1 MTIQEM
7 HVMFRQYSQ
16 QMGMQNV
23 RAILPEQIDL
33 LINNSINDTIN
44 QIVTQNIGVT
54 NDRVITDN
62 SKLNQVNALKSL
74 YKVWKG
80 KIVLPKSKTSYIASY
95 NIPISSFGE
104 VTNIQTATNA
114 EYAKEIDGKP
124 DTKCNWVDVGEE
136 SLKDGDTIYS
146 KNDIVAYATKTF
158 KNHDNTGYIKI
169 IVNPIQ
175 YIYIVDLSIDYKK
188 NNFNTNIFPIRIVD
202 DMYLADVVNDFIL
215 RPTFRSPV
223 ATIHDNNI
231 ELYIDKPDDR
241 LKESYTFGSD
251 LIPNDIRLSYIAKP
265 ASVKFLDDVG
275 GDSVNCDLPEYLH
288 VDIVK
293 HAVELYRTAVTGSI
307 AVTQQAQEA
316 QQRENLKNNYRQG
329 DNDNSNR

>member
-1 MTIQEM
+1 MDIQEM
-7 HVMFRQYSQ
+7 HVMFRQYAQ

-44 QIVTQNIGVT
+44 QIVTQNIGIT

-74 YKVWKG
+74 YKVWNG
-80 KIVLPKSKTSYIASY
+80 TVTFGDSKTSYIISY
-95 NIPISSFGE
+95 ELPLLGFKSAGTYLNDNVKE
-104 VTNIQTATNA
+104 TA
-114 EYAKEIDGKP
+114 
-124 DTKCNWVDVGEE
+124 
-136 SLKDGDTIYS
+136 
-146 KNDIVAYATKTF
+146 
-158 KNHDNTGYIKI
+158 
-169 IVNPIQ
+169 IQ
-175 YIYIVDLSIDYKK
+175 YIYIVDLSLDYIDTR
-188 NNFNTNIFPIRIVD
+188 NQFTTNIFPIRIID

-215 RPTFRSPV
+215 HPTLRSPV

-231 ELYIDKPDDR
+231 ELYIDKSDTGGSKSNHTFKG
-241 LKESYTFGSD
+241 LK
-251 LIPNDIRLSYIAKP
+251 PNKLRLSYIAKP
-265 ASVKFLDDVG
+265 AVVKFLDDVG
-275 GDSVNCDLPEYLH
+275 GTSVDCDLPEYLH

-316 QQRENLKNNYRQG
+316 QQRENLRNNYRQS

>member
-1 MTIQEM
+1 MDIQEM
-7 HVMFRQYSQ
+7 HVMFRQYAQ

-44 QIVTQNIGVT
+44 QIVTQNIGIT

-74 YKVWKG
+74 YKVWNG
-80 KIVLPKSKTSYIASY
+80 TVTFGDSKTSYIISY
-95 NIPISSFGE
+95 ELPLLGFKSAGTYLNDNVKE
-104 VTNIQTATNA
+104 TA
-114 EYAKEIDGKP
+114 
-124 DTKCNWVDVGEE
+124 
-136 SLKDGDTIYS
+136 
-146 KNDIVAYATKTF
+146 
-158 KNHDNTGYIKI
+158 
-169 IVNPIQ
+169 IQ
-175 YIYIVDLSIDYKK
+175 YIYIVDLSLDYIDTK
-188 NNFNTNIFPIRIVD
+188 NQFTTNIFPIRIID

-215 RPTFRSPV
+215 HPTLRSPV

-231 ELYIDKPDDR
+231 ELYIDKADVGGD
-241 LKESYTFGSD
+241 KSNYTFKG
-251 LIPNDIRLSYIAKP
+251 LKPNKLRLSYIAKP
-265 ASVKFLDDVG
+265 AVVKFLDDVG
-275 GDSVNCDLPEYLH
+275 GTSVHCDLPEYLH

-316 QQRENLKNNYRQG
+316 QQRENLRNNYRQS

>member
-1 MTIQEM
+1 
-7 HVMFRQYSQ
+7 MFRQYAQ

-44 QIVTQNIGVT
+44 QVITQNIGTT

-62 SKLNQVNALKSL
+62 SKLNQINALKSL

-80 KIVLPKSKTSYIASY
+80 KVTLGTAKTNYIASY
-95 NIPISSFGE
+95 ELPI
-104 VTNIQTATNA
+104 NA
-114 EYAKEIDGKP
+114 FKRSGTYNNDG
-124 DTKCNWVDVGEE
+124 
-136 SLKDGDTIYS
+136 
-146 KNDIVAYATKTF
+146 
-158 KNHDNTGYIKI
+158 
-169 IVNPIQ
+169 VNSDSIS
-175 YIYIVDLSIDYKK
+175 YIYIVDLSISYKK
-188 NNFNTNIFPIRIVD
+188 DSDFISNIFPIRIID

-215 RPTFRSPV
+215 HPTFRSPV
-223 ATIHDNNI
+223 ATVHDNTI
-231 ELYIDKPDDR
+231 ELYIDKPDSSVAPFKFQGCDVN
-241 LKESYTFGSD
+241 E
-251 LIPNDIRLSYIAKP
+251 IRLSYIAKP
-265 ASVKFLDDVG
+265 SQVKFLEDIKGTNVD
-275 GDSVNCDLPEYLH
+275 CDLPEYLH

-316 QQRENLKNNYRQG
+316 QQRENMRNNYRQS

>member
-1 MTIQEM
+1 MDIQEM
-7 HVMFRQYSQ
+7 HVMFRQYAQ

-44 QIVTQNIGVT
+44 QIVTQNIGIT

-74 YKVWKG
+74 YKVWNG
-80 KIVLPKSKTSYIASY
+80 IVTFGDSKTSYIISY
-95 NIPISSFGE
+95 ELPLLGFKSAGTYLNDNVKE
-104 VTNIQTATNA
+104 TA
-114 EYAKEIDGKP
+114 
-124 DTKCNWVDVGEE
+124 
-136 SLKDGDTIYS
+136 
-146 KNDIVAYATKTF
+146 
-158 KNHDNTGYIKI
+158 
-169 IVNPIQ
+169 IQ
-175 YIYIVDLSIDYKK
+175 YIYIVDLSLDYIDTK
-188 NNFNTNIFPIRIVD
+188 NQFTTNIFPIRIID

-215 RPTFRSPV
+215 HPTLRSPV

-231 ELYIDKPDDR
+231 ELYIDKADAGGN
-241 LKESYTFGSD
+241 KSNYTFKG
-251 LIPNDIRLSYIAKP
+251 LKPNKLRLSYIAKP
-265 ASVKFLDDVG
+265 AVVKFLDDVG
-275 GDSVNCDLPEYLH
+275 GTSVDCDLPEYLH

-316 QQRENLKNNYRQG
+316 QQRENLRNNYRQS

>member
-1 MTIQEM
+1 MDIQEM
-7 HVMFRQYSQ
+7 HVMFRQYTQ

-44 QIVTQNIGVT
+44 QIVTQNIGIT

-74 YKVWKG
+74 YKVWNG
-80 KIVLPKSKTSYIASY
+80 AVTFGDSKTSYIISY
-95 NIPISSFGE
+95 ELPLLGFKSAGTYVNDNVKE
-104 VTNIQTATNA
+104 TA
-114 EYAKEIDGKP
+114 
-124 DTKCNWVDVGEE
+124 
-136 SLKDGDTIYS
+136 
-146 KNDIVAYATKTF
+146 
-158 KNHDNTGYIKI
+158 
-169 IVNPIQ
+169 IQ
-175 YIYIVDLSIDYKK
+175 YIYIVDLSLDYIDTK
-188 NNFNTNIFPIRIVD
+188 NQFTTNIFPIRIID

-215 RPTFRSPV
+215 HPTLRSPV

-231 ELYIDKPDDR
+231 ELYIDKADAGGSESNHTFKG
-241 LKESYTFGSD
+241 LK
-251 LIPNDIRLSYIAKP
+251 PNKLRLSYIAKP
-265 ASVKFLDDVG
+265 AVVKFLDDVG
-275 GDSVNCDLPEYLH
+275 GTSVDCDLPEYLH

-293 HAVELYRTAVTGSI
+293 HAVELYRIAVTGSI

-316 QQRENLKNNYRQG
+316 QQRENLRNNYRQS

>member
-1 MTIQEM
+1 MDIQEM
-7 HVMFRQYSQ
+7 HVMFRQYAQ

-44 QIVTQNIGVT
+44 QIVTQNIGIT

-74 YKVWKG
+74 YKVWNG
-80 KIVLPKSKTSYIASY
+80 TVAFGDSKTSYIISY
-95 NIPISSFGE
+95 ELPLLGFKSAGTYLNDNVKE
-104 VTNIQTATNA
+104 TA
-114 EYAKEIDGKP
+114 
-124 DTKCNWVDVGEE
+124 
-136 SLKDGDTIYS
+136 
-146 KNDIVAYATKTF
+146 
-158 KNHDNTGYIKI
+158 
-169 IVNPIQ
+169 IQ
-175 YIYIVDLSIDYKK
+175 YIYIVDLSLDYIDTR
-188 NNFNTNIFPIRIVD
+188 NQFTTNIFPIRIID

-215 RPTFRSPV
+215 HPTLRSPV

-231 ELYIDKPDDR
+231 ELYIDKADAGGSKSNHTFKG
-241 LKESYTFGSD
+241 LK
-251 LIPNDIRLSYIAKP
+251 PNKLRLSYIAKP
-265 ASVKFLDDVG
+265 AVVKFLDDVG
-275 GDSVNCDLPEYLH
+275 GTSVDCDLPEYLH

-316 QQRENLKNNYRQG
+316 QQRENLRNNYRQS

>member
-1 MTIQEM
+1 MDIQEM
-7 HVMFRQYSQ
+7 HVMFRQYAQ

-44 QIVTQNIGVT
+44 QIVTQNIGIT

-74 YKVWKG
+74 YKVWNSTVTFG
-80 KIVLPKSKTSYIASY
+80 DSKTSYIISY
-95 NIPISSFGE
+95 ELPLLGFKSAGTYLNDNVKE
-104 VTNIQTATNA
+104 TA
-114 EYAKEIDGKP
+114 
-124 DTKCNWVDVGEE
+124 
-136 SLKDGDTIYS
+136 
-146 KNDIVAYATKTF
+146 
-158 KNHDNTGYIKI
+158 
-169 IVNPIQ
+169 IQ
-175 YIYIVDLSIDYKK
+175 YIYIVDLSLNYIDTK
-188 NNFNTNIFPIRIVD
+188 NQFTTNIFPIRIID

-215 RPTFRSPV
+215 HPTLRSPV

-231 ELYIDKPDDR
+231 ELYIDKADAGGN
-241 LKESYTFGSD
+241 KSNYTFKG
-251 LIPNDIRLSYIAKP
+251 LKPNKLRLSYIAKP
-265 ASVKFLDDVG
+265 AVVKFLDDVG
-275 GDSVNCDLPEYLH
+275 GTSVDCDLPEYLH
-288 VDIVK
+288 VDVVK

-316 QQRENLKNNYRQG
+316 QQRENLRNNYRQS